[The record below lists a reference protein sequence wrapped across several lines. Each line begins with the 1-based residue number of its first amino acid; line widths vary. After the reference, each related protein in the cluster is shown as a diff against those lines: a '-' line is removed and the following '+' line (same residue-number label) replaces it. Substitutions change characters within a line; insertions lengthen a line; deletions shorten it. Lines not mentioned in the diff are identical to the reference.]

1 MKIGKLFEEVSN
13 EVQFV
18 TKEDEDRYKIS
29 AVRGGKWLGT
39 IVLEFIVNGYWEFE
53 DELSEEQY
61 YELFPDD
68 RFVSVENLMV
78 QRQYR
83 GEGVAKILMN
93 RAINFVKREGWD
105 VMFLNANPTDG
116 SGLDIDGLVG
126 FYGKFGFK
134 IPPYLGNW
142 DENKEMI
149 LRL

>member
-18 TKEDEDRYKIS
+18 TKEDEDRVTIS
-29 AVRGGKWLGT
+29 AVRGDKVLGA
-39 IVLEFIVNGYWEFE
+39 IVLDFVINGYWEFQ
-53 DELSEEQY
+53 DELSEDQY

-68 RFVSVENLMV
+68 KFAKVEDLKVDVNV
-78 QRQYR
+78 R
-83 GEGVAKILMN
+83 GEGIAKLLMN
-93 RAINFVKREGWD
+93 KAIGLVRENGWD
-105 VMFLNANPTDG
+105 TMFLNANPTDG